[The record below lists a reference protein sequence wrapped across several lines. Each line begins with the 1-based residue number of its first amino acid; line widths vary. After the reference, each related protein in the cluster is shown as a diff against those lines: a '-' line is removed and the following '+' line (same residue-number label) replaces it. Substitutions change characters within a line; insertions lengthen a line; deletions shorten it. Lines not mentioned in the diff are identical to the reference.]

1 MKYAGLAFIFFVSCC
16 SAAQPRYECL
26 IEPMQTVALRST
38 VPGVIESIQ
47 AHRGARVY
55 KGEVLVTLESSA
67 ESAALSLA
75 RYKAQMSGAI
85 VEAQAKYEYARRK
98 YERLRGMRQQ
108 KLVSAQKMDEAEGD
122 MKTAQ
127 AQVQVAQESQQEARL
142 EYAEQQA
149 LFDRRTLRSP
159 LDGVVADQLQDAGEV
174 VEPSDPSKPILKLE
188 QIDPLRVHVILP
200 RTAFGLIKPG
210 MNATVYPEAP
220 IGRTLHGRVTMVD
233 AVVDGASGT
242 FAAYIDLRNARH
254 RIPSGIRCTAIFAD
268 APKGADSR

>member
-1 MKYAGLAFIFFVSCC
+1 MKHAVLACILLASSCAA
-16 SAAQPRYECL
+16 AAQQRYECL

-47 AHRGARVY
+47 AHRGARVHT
-55 KGEVLVTLESSA
+55 GEVLVTLESSA
-67 ESAALSLA
+67 ESAALDLA

-85 VEAQAKYEYARRK
+85 AEAQAKYEYAQRK
-98 YERLRGMRQQ
+98 YVRLRDMREQ
-108 KLVSAQKMDEAEGD
+108 KLVAAQKMEEAEGD

-127 AQVQVAQESQQEARL
+127 AQVQVARENQEEARL

-149 LFDRRTLRSP
+149 LFQRRTLRSP
-159 LDGVVADQLQDAGEV
+159 LDGVVADQLQDVGEI
-174 VEPSDPSKPILKLE
+174 VEPSDPTKPILKLE

-210 MNATVYPEAP
+210 MMAAVYPEAP
-220 IGRTLHGRVTMVD
+220 IGRTLYGRVTMVD

-242 FAAYIDLRNARH
+242 FSAYIELRNPKH
-254 RIPSGIRCTAIFAD
+254 RIPSGIRCKATFTEV
-268 APKGADSR
+268 PKAASR